1 MPERPD
7 FQQKQ
12 YAFAAHI
19 RDPDNVPAPEGI
31 ENRRMAIYRK
41 LFFNNLVNL
50 LATMFPV
57 IRKIHTEKQWHRMIR
72 QFMQRHKAETPYFLQ
87 LPEEFLKFLENE
99 YESTPSDHPF
109 LLELAHYEYVE
120 LALSVSTTGDD
131 LSGIDSDGDLLA
143 NIPVKSVLTWAY
155 AYHYPVH
162 RISPDFL
169 PAEPSEQPVYLAIYR
184 GDNDKVRFLE
194 LNAVTAGL
202 LDAVDSNA
210 TNSTGESLIRELA
223 RTIKYPDEDAFVRH
237 GHDALNEMRQLGILT
252 GTRSPDEGTK
262 V

>member
-7 FQQKQ
+7 FQDKQ

-19 RDPDNVPAPEGI
+19 RDPDNVAAPEGI

-57 IRKIHTEKQWHRMIR
+57 IRKIHTDEQWHAMIR
-72 QFMQRHKAETPYFLQ
+72 QFMQHHKAETPYFLK
-87 LPEEFLKFLENE
+87 LPEEFLSFLEKE
-99 YESTPSDHPF
+99 YVPAPNDHPF

-120 LALSVSTTGDD
+120 LALAVSTAEDD
-131 LSGIDSDGDLLA
+131 LDGVDPDGDLLA
-143 NIPVKSVLTWAY
+143 GAPVKSVLTWAF

-162 RISPDFL
+162 RISPDLL
-169 PAEPSEQPVYLAIYR
+169 PSEPSEQPVYLAIYR
-184 GDNDKVRFLE
+184 GSSDKVRFLE

-202 LDAVDSNA
+202 LDAAEN
-210 TNSTGESLIRELA
+210 NGGNKTGEELLRDLA
-223 RTIKYPDEDAFVRH
+223 DKIDYPDIEGLVKH
-237 GHDALNEMRQLGILT
+237 GADALTEMRQLGILT
-252 GTRSPDEGTK
+252 GTRRAH
-262 V
+262 